1 MRGASM
7 VEFTIVGPLITLI
20 GLLIVQW
27 ALVFHARNVTNHAA
41 FMAARAGAT
50 GQAQPEAIERAYAR
64 ALAPLYGGGR
74 DLAEVELAAAR
85 ALADLP
91 GRVRIELLNPVAE
104 SFADWADPALQQ
116 RLGTAGRTIP
126 NDGLSL
132 LSAAE
137 ARRTGGSSGQTLADA
152 NQLKLRITH
161 GLELR
166 VPMAATVMRFVARRA
181 DDGRDPF
188 ATALLAQGRLP
199 MVFDVMVPMQS
210 PAVESAATVARG
222 SPTSPTPPSPAP
234 MPSLDCLTVGC
245 TVARADLPVPAVPPP
260 GATPPTRPPAGLPP
274 APSPAP
280 PSPPARDPPGGGG
293 ACTATDG
300 SCPFCPRG

>member
-1 MRGASM
+1 M

-27 ALVFHARNVTNHAA
+27 ALVFHARNVANHAA

-50 GQAQPEAIERAYAR
+50 GQAQPDAIEQAYAR

-74 DLAEVELAAAR
+74 TLAEVELAAAR

-104 SFADWADPALQQ
+104 SFADWGDPVLQQ
-116 RLGTAGRTIP
+116 RLGTGGRTIP

-137 ARRTGGSSGQTLADA
+137 SRRTGGTSGQTLADA

-166 VPMAATVMRFVARRA
+166 VPFAATVLRFVSARA
-181 DDGRDPF
+181 DRGGDPF
-188 ATALLAQGRLP
+188 ATALRAQGRLP

-222 SPTSPTPPSPAP
+222 RSAPAGPAGAP
-234 MPSLDCLTVGC
+234 MPVPDCLTVGC
-245 TVARADLPVPAVPPP
+245 SVARAGGLAPGSSLPPGRTPDPGPIDLPPSSAPRPVSAPP
-260 GATPPTRPPAGLPP
+260 RPPATE
-274 APSPAP
+274 SPAG
-280 PSPPARDPPGGGG
+280 AG